1 VERGRTRSE
10 ARADAGDIRSAGAKA
25 GARGRAART
34 KSALREYLEAI
45 ILAVVLTVVIRG
57 LVVQAFRIPSGSME
71 DTLLIGDFLFV
82 NKMVYGSEIDIGWS
96 DWRLVHY
103 RFPAIRQ
110 PQRGDVIVFRF
121 PEDPSRDFI
130 KRCIATE
137 GQRVE
142 IRDKA
147 LYVDGQAQVEPYVI
161 HTDSRTLPRDGSARD
176 NFGPIVVPKGH
187 LFMMGDNRDNS
198 LDSRFWGPLPVDL
211 VKGKAMILYWSWDPD
226 RGAPRLNRL
235 LHVVH

>member
-1 VERGRTRSE
+1 MPRGRIHAGSGG
-10 ARADAGDIRSAGAKA
+10 DAGERVAGRRAGAS
-25 GARGRAART
+25 ARGASRA

-45 ILAVVLTVVIRG
+45 VLAVALTVVIRG

-82 NKMVYGSEIDIGWS
+82 NKMVYGSEIDIGWA

-103 RFPAIRQ
+103 RFPAIHA
-110 PQRGDVIVFRF
+110 PERGDVIVFRF

-130 KRCIATE
+130 KRCVALE

-142 IRDKA
+142 IRDKV
-147 LYVDGQAQVEPYVI
+147 LYVDGLAQEEPYVI
-161 HTDSRTLPRDGSARD
+161 HTDPRDLPRGTSARD

-198 LDSRFWGPLPVDL
+198 LDSRFWGALPMDL
-211 VKGKAMILYWSWDPD
+211 LKGKAMFIYWSWDTT
-226 RGAPRLNRL
+226 RGAPRLNRTF
-235 LHVVH
+235 HVVH